1 MVKLKALRKK
11 LDYQLGLPPESP
23 TPRSGNRSHDIQKK
37 PVLAKKT
44 SNRMSINKTVEM
56 NVKSSEINPKDIA
69 RKA

>member
-23 TPRSGNRSHDIQKK
+23 TPRSGKGSLDIQKK
-37 PVLAKKT
+37 PVVAKKS

-56 NVKSSEINPKDIA
+56 NVKSSDINQKESS
-69 RKA
+69 RKQ